1 MFISQP
7 FLCALVLGSVVA
19 AVDVD
24 INDVPSQCRQIC
36 DPVASLT
43 ASCDRKNQD
52 DTQELDCICKDSKA
66 PTSIPLCEACIAQN
80 SRDGHDNDANDLV
93 RSCSFSTTSY
103 NPTSSVTATATA
115 TTNRV
120 TGTST
125 SPSTTTTSGSAAD
138 VTSQSTLGLVGSA
151 LISLFALLGV

>member
-80 SRDGHDNDANDLV
+80 SRDGHDNELPEPQLVPPPLQHRAPPLTSLPNLRWDLWAP
-93 RSCSFSTTSY
+93 R
-103 NPTSSVTATATA
+103 
-115 TTNRV
+115 
-120 TGTST
+120 
-125 SPSTTTTSGSAAD
+125 
-138 VTSQSTLGLVGSA
+138 
-151 LISLFALLGV
+151 